1 MDTQHIMTNKTKLW
15 IHIGLAAIPTI
26 VLGLQ
31 DYKTLSDISSIKWI
45 MLILNCLVQ
54 ALNACKAFTDT
65 SSGREAVQK
74 EEVNKQERED
84 IKNLTSSISL
94 SA

>member
-1 MDTQHIMTNKTKLW
+1 MDSQHIMNNKTKLW

-31 DYKTLSDISSIKWI
+31 DYKNLSDISSIKWI
-45 MLILNCLVQ
+45 ILLLNCLVQ

-74 EEVNKQERED
+74 EEVKKQEQAD
-84 IKNLTSSISL
+84 IKNLTASVSL

>member
-1 MDTQHIMTNKTKLW
+1 MDTEHIMTIKTKLW

-26 VLGLQ
+26 MLGLQ

-45 MLILNCLVQ
+45 MLTLNCLVQ
-54 ALNACKAFTDT
+54 SLNACKAFTDT

-74 EEVNKQERED
+74 EAV
-84 IKNLTSSISL
+84 IKNLTASVSL

>member
-1 MDTQHIMTNKTKLW
+1 MDSQHIMTNKAKLW

-45 MLILNCLVQ
+45 MLLLNCLVQ

-74 EEVNKQERED
+74 EEFKKQEQAE
-84 IKNLTSSISL
+84 IKNLTATISL